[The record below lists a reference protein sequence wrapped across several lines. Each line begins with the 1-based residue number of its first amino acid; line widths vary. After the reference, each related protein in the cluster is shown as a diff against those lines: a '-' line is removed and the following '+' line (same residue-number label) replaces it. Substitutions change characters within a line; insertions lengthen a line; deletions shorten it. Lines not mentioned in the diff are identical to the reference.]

1 MSIPA
6 SAVFGLNLF
15 SALAKLGAGTAGGLF
30 ISPLSAYIAL
40 ILALNGAGPLS
51 STQRELWTV
60 LTQKQLPNTLA
71 AANTAETALNSEAS
85 ALMKALAAQ
94 SNSNGTQLTIANA
107 VWTNKTDVLK
117 PYSDSM
123 LKLFQAPVTAV
134 SSAAPIN
141 DWAVKSTRGLIKT
154 AVPANSK
161 FKAVVTNAV
170 YFKGAWQYQFSPS
183 STYKR
188 PFTTP
193 ANKQVQVDMMGKGF
207 YQADVKWAEVAG
219 QFRAV
224 KLPYK
229 ASKIVAVAVL
239 PDQKAYKLDAA
250 AALAGIGLSRILNA
264 PWQPA
269 SAAEP
274 KLQVSLPKFK
284 ISQEMLPVGQALK
297 ALNVTAAFNPDVA
310 NLDRLSKDDLFITD
324 VTQSVVVI
332 VDEVG
337 TEAAAVTSI
346 MVGATAFIQ
355 ETTPP
360 IVFDRPFIFM
370 LVDDAS
376 SSVLFMGVV
385 KDPTQMSVK

>member
-1 MSIPA
+1 MSVPA
-6 SAVFGLNLF
+6 AAVFGLNLF
-15 SALAKLGAGTAGGLF
+15 GALAKLGAGTAGGLF

-51 STQRELWTV
+51 STQRELWAV
-60 LTQKQLPNTLA
+60 LTARQLPNTLA
-71 AANTAETALNSEAS
+71 AANTAEAGLNSEA
-85 ALMKALAAQ
+85 ANLMKNLMAQ
-94 SNSNGTQLTIANA
+94 SGNGTQLTIASA
-107 VWTNKTDVLK
+107 VWTNKTSVLK

-123 LKLFQAPVTAV
+123 LKLLQAPVTAV
-134 SSAAPIN
+134 TSVAPIN
-141 DWAVKSTRGLIKT
+141 EWSSKVTRGLIKT

-161 FKAVVTNAV
+161 FKAVITNSV

-183 STYKR
+183 STYER
-188 PFTTP
+188 AFTTP
-193 ANKQVQVDMMGKGF
+193 ANKQVQVDMMNKGF
-207 YQADVKWAEVAG
+207 YQGDVKWAELPG

-229 ASKIVAVAVL
+229 GSKVVAVAVL
-239 PDQKAYKLDAA
+239 PDKAAYKLDAA
-250 AALAGIGLSRILNA
+250 AALAGIGLNRILNA
-264 PWQPA
+264 PWRPA

-274 KLQVSLPKFK
+274 RLQVALPKFK
-284 ISQEMLPVGQALK
+284 ISQDMLPVGQALR
-297 ALNVTAAFNPDVA
+297 ALNVTAAFNPKQAD
-310 NLDRLSKDDLFITD
+310 LSRLSAESLYITD
-324 VTQSVVVI
+324 VMQSVVVI

-370 LVDDAS
+370 LVDDVS
-376 SSVLFMGVV
+376 SNVLFMGVV
-385 KDPTQMSVK
+385 KDPTKMSVK